1 MCVNRK
7 YICVC
12 QQEKLQS
19 VTIELKDLSDDII
32 TRKLMLAKIEQEIQ
46 YTEKV
51 RQSSKNKSCSP
62 MWPLKSNAICT
73 FFWSTCHQGLITEH
87 EHTKTIF
94 LLLYLLSPP
103 V

>member
-1 MCVNRK
+1 M
-7 YICVC
+7 CVC

-46 YTEKV
+46 NTEKV

-62 MWPLKSNAICT
+62 VLPLKSKAICT
-73 FFWSTCHQGLITEH
+73 FWSTCHQGLITGR

-94 LLLYLLSPP
+94 LLLYLLSPGH
-103 V
+103 